1 MFRKKIWRP
10 IFLCGLTLMFASNL
24 SHADAQIQQKEQV
37 IKIYF
42 ELNESVIDQ
51 QIQDNTYNLK
61 HLSSVLNELKTDTL
75 LTMVKINVDSYT
87 SPENGAS
94 YNKKLAARRT
104 EAVCEYLTEK
114 EGVSDDLIEHS
125 STGIAWLLLQDMILN
140 SELSGREQAAAI
152 IDNVQEETWGR
163 VDPADLYPVLLDS
176 RNKHLMDFEVG
187 NPYKYMR
194 EHFFPLMRS
203 TNIVITYNAQKAPKV
218 VEPEVVEEVNEAI
231 VEVVEQTP
239 VEEPIEELDL
249 ESKKMLF
256 ALKTNLVAYI
266 PFIFN
271 IGVEVPLGD
280 KFSLDVPLYY
290 SPYTL
295 IDSYSFR
302 TLGIQPEFRYWF
314 DKSMAGHF
322 VGFHVMG
329 GWYNMAWNSR
339 SRFQD
344 MDGNTPVYG
353 AGFSYGYAKSLKND
367 RWGIE
372 FNAGLGYAHFHYDV
386 FANEENGVLYK
397 DDTFDY
403 WGITRLSVN
412 LIYKLNRK

>member
-1 MFRKKIWRP
+1 ML
-10 IFLCGLTLMFASNL
+10 LCGLTLMFASNL
-24 SHADAQIQQKEQV
+24 SHAHAQIQQKEQV

-51 QIQDNTYNLK
+51 QVHNNTDNLE
-61 HLSSVLNELKTDTL
+61 HLSRVLNEFKTDTL

-94 YNKKLAARRT
+94 YNRKLAASRT
-104 EAVCEYLTEK
+104 EAACKYLTEK
-114 EGVSDDLIEHS
+114 EGVSEDLIEHS

-163 VDPADLYPVLLDS
+163 VDPADRYPVLLDS

-203 TNIVITYNAQKAPKV
+203 TNIVITYTVQQAPKV
-218 VEPEVVEEVNEAI
+218 AEPEVNEVVVEEVIE
-231 VEVVEQTP
+231 EVEQAVQETP
-239 VEEPIEELDL
+239 VEEPIAEIEEADL

-295 IDSYSFR
+295 IESYSFR

-314 DKSMAGHF
+314 DQSMTGHF
-322 VGFHVMG
+322 VGFHMMG

-344 MDGNTPVYG
+344 MDGETPVYG

-372 FNAGLGYAHFHYDV
+372 FNAGLGYGHFHYDV
-386 FANEENGVLYK
+386 FANEENGILYK

-412 LIYKLNRK
+412 IIYKLNKK